1 MTSAVSAWSS
11 GNQFAFQRDPV
22 KQARAET
29 ISADTLK
36 RRSIYELKAM
46 DVDAEILIART
57 KEIRGYV

>member
-1 MTSAVSAWSS
+1 VVI
-11 GNQFAFQRDPV
+11 R
-22 KQARAET
+22 QAIRILARSCEAGAGVT